1 MKSEDKQKKTA
12 KPKKPSV
19 HAAKID
25 EKQVVALA
33 ATLSRVSR
41 LLVMC
46 APPFPDGSEGAQTVE
61 LARRSIPLARNVVA
75 NMKGGEK

>member
-1 MKSEDKQKKTA
+1 MKSEDKQKDTA
-12 KPKKPSV
+12 KPKASGP
-19 HAAKID
+19 AAKID
-25 EKQVVALA
+25 KKQVVALA

-75 NMKGGEK
+75 NMKGCEK

>member
-12 KPKKPSV
+12 KPKVSGP
-19 HAAKID
+19 AAKID

-46 APPFPDGSEGAQTVE
+46 APPFPAGSEGAQTVE
-61 LARRSIPLARNVVA
+61 LARRSIPLARNVLA